1 MTIIV
6 ASVLGAMGFSA
17 VLAIALGR
25 AASLADRSSEQ
36 VLADR
41 HANPTVRGYRQSYAG
56 FSRAEPTITRGWSS
70 VAPSSRTS
78 VGGQR
83 LPIDS
88 RTARRQRVWLQT
100 PSSGARP

>member
-1 MTIIV
+1 MAIIV

-36 VLADR
+36 VLAER
-41 HANPTVRGYRQSYAG
+41 HANPTIRGYRQSYAG
-56 FSRAEPTITRGWSS
+56 FSRAEPTITRAWSS
-70 VAPSSRTS
+70 VEPSSRAS

-83 LPIDS
+83 LSIGS
-88 RTARRQRVWLQT
+88 CTARRQRVWTKT